1 MSILAWIMLAL
12 IAGFIGSK
20 VLSKA
25 RQGILTDIVLVI
37 VGALVGGW
45 LFNTFGA
52 SGVTWLNF
60 YSLLVAAILL
70 VSYHAILRAI

>member
-1 MSILAWIMLAL
+1 MSILAWIVLAL

-20 VLSKA
+20 ILSKT
-25 RQGILTDIVLVI
+25 RDGILPDIVLVI

-52 SGVTWLNF
+52 AGVTWLNS
-60 YSLLVAAILL
+60 YSLLVAVILL
-70 VSYHAILRAI
+70 VSYNAMRRAI